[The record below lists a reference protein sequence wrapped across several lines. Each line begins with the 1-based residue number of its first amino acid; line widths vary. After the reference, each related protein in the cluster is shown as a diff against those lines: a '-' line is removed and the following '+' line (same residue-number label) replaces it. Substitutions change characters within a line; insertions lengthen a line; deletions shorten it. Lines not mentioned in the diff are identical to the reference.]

1 MVNEAGERRAER
13 NGRTSIPAFVPKIA
27 DWIEAVTRP
36 ACVLAFAVMIIAV
49 SYEAMA
55 WCFFDRSSYWPE
67 QLSILVL
74 RGREA
79 VSGAAAVV
87 RQDRGAI
94 SVTFTAH
101 EPIER
106 QAIGA
111 WPSGERG
118 L

>member
-1 MVNEAGERRAER
+1 VVNEAGERRAER

-27 DWIEAVTRP
+27 DWIEAVTRS
-36 ACVLAFAVMIIAV
+36 ACVLALAVLIIAISCV
-49 SYEAMA
+49 FMA
-55 WCFFDRSSYWPE
+55 RCVFDRPSYCPEPLSS
-67 QLSILVL
+67 LVL
-74 RGREA
+74 RGRDA